1 MLLKNIAEELS
12 NILGEDESIFLNEPM
27 AQHTTFRVGGP
38 ADYLIDLNNK
48 NVGKIKDL
56 IKLAKEEKI
65 PYIFIGNGSNVL
77 FSDKGYRGIVFMLRK
92 YDDFDVLDNHVRAS
106 SGIML
111 SKLSKIYLENSFTGL
126 EFACGIPGTLGGG
139 IFMNAGAYGG
149 EMKDVIIDVKYL
161 DTNSMEVHT
170 LKNEELEFDYRKSIF
185 QGKLSDAFILEANLK
200 VEKGNKEEI
209 EAKMTANMESR
220 NSKQPVNQPSAGST
234 FRREEGII
242 VAKLIDDAGLKG
254 YTIGGAQVSTIH
266 AGFIVNKGNA
276 TANDILELVDYVKKV
291 VKEKY
296 NVELHEEIKLIGE
309 RSV

>member
-1 MLLKNIAEELS
+1 MKNIAVELS
-12 NILGEDESIFLNEPM
+12 NILEGDESILLDEPM
-27 AQHTTFRVGGP
+27 SKHTTFKVGGP

-48 NVGKIKDL
+48 NVTKIKEL
-56 IKLAKEEKI
+56 IKFAKDENI
-65 PYIFIGNGSNVL
+65 PYVFIGNGSNVL
-77 FSDKGYRGIVFMLRK
+77 FSDEGYRGIVFMLRK
-92 YDDFDVLDNHVRAS
+92 YDDYETFEDHVRAS

-111 SKLSKIYLENSFTGL
+111 SRLSKIYADNSFTGL

-149 EMKDVIIDVKYL
+149 EMKDIVIDVKYL
-161 DTNSMEVHT
+161 DTDSMEVHS

-185 QGKLSDAFILEANLK
+185 QGKLSNAFILEANLK
-200 VEKGNKEEI
+200 VTKGNKEEI
-209 EAKMTANMESR
+209 EAKMVANMESR

-234 FRREEGII
+234 FRREEGIV

-276 TANDILELVDYVKKV
+276 TANDILELVKYVKKV

-309 RSV
+309 RSL